1 MPATTYQERT
11 YRKSVQAKGLKS
23 FQVVV
28 GETDLW
34 ICATSDLTK
43 QVRDLV
49 FMLRHQLETYIEFH
63 PEFLTSLVPVED
75 DPYAPPIVKDMIR
88 SSKKA
93 NVGPMAA
100 VAGAMAQW
108 VGEALCDL
116 SEQVIV
122 ENGGDIFVTAKRPV
136 TVSIFAG
143 PSPLSGKFGLRIPE
157 SQMPLGICSS
167 SATVGHSL
175 SRGITDVVCLLSKST
190 ALADATA
197 TALGNRV
204 RKIADLE
211 SAARWAEEIGGILG
225 GVVIV
230 KDTMAT
236 WGEIELVEV

>member
-1 MPATTYQERT
+1 MPTYQERT
-11 YRKSVQAKGLKS
+11 YRQSVQAKGLKS

-34 ICATSDLTK
+34 ICAESDLTK

-49 FMLRHQLETYIEFH
+49 FMLRHQLENYIQFH
-63 PEFLTSLVPVED
+63 PEFLTSLLPVED
-75 DPYAPPIVKDMIR
+75 DPYAPPIIKDMIR
-88 SSKKA
+88 STKRAS
-93 NVGPMAA
+93 VGPMAS

-108 VGEALCDL
+108 VGEAIRDL
-116 SEQVIV
+116 SEQVII
-122 ENGGDIFVTAKRPV
+122 ENGGDIYLTAKRPV

-143 PSPLSGKFGLRIPE
+143 QSPLSGKFGLRVPE

-190 ALADATA
+190 ALADAAA
-197 TALGNRV
+197 TALGNRIK
-204 RKIADLE
+204 KIADLE
-211 SAARWAEEIGGILG
+211 CVARWAEEIGDILG

-230 KDTMAT
+230 KDTMAS
-236 WGEIELVEV
+236 WGDIELVEV

>member
-1 MPATTYQERT
+1 MPTYQERT
-11 YRKSVQAKGLKS
+11 YRYSVHANDLKS

-34 ICATSDLTK
+34 VCAESDLKT

-49 FMLRHQLETYIEFH
+49 FMFRHQIETYIGFH
-63 PEFLTSLVPVED
+63 PEFLTSLLPLCD
-75 DPYAPPIVKDMIR
+75 DPCAPPIVRDMFR
-88 SSKKA
+88 STIKA
-93 NVGPMAA
+93 GVGPMAS

-108 VGEALCDL
+108 VGEALFDL
-116 SEQVIV
+116 SGQVII
-122 ENGGDIFVTAKRPV
+122 ENGGDIFMMVQRPV

-143 PSPLSGKFGLRIPE
+143 DSPLSGKFGLRIPE
-157 SQMPLGICSS
+157 RQMPLGICSS

-175 SRGITDVVCLLSKST
+175 SRGVTDVVCLLSKST
-190 ALADATA
+190 ALADAAA

-204 RKIADLE
+204 MKRADLE
-211 SAARWAEEIGGILG
+211 HAAHWAEEIGGILG

-236 WGEIELVEV
+236 WGDIELVEI

>member
-1 MPATTYQERT
+1 MSVTYQERT

-23 FQVVV
+23 FQVAV

-43 QVRDLV
+43 QARDLV
-49 FMLRHQLETYIEFH
+49 FMLRHQLENYIEFY
-63 PEFLTSLVPVED
+63 PEFLTSLVPVLD
-75 DPYAPPIVKDMIR
+75 DPYAPPIVKEMIR
-88 SSKKA
+88 STKKA

-108 VGEALCDL
+108 VGEGICGL
-116 SEQVIV
+116 SDQVIV
-122 ENGGDIFVTAKRPV
+122 ENGGDIFLRAKRPV

-143 PSPLSGKFGLRIPE
+143 PSPLSGKFGLHIPE
-157 SQMPLGICSS
+157 GQMPLGICSS

-175 SRGITDVVCLLSKST
+175 SRGITDVVCLLAKST
-190 ALADATA
+190 ALADAAA

-204 RKIADLE
+204 KKIADLE
-211 SAARWAEEIGGILG
+211 FVAHWAEEIGGIVG

-236 WGEIELVEV
+236 WGEIELVEI

>member
-1 MPATTYQERT
+1 MPTYQERT
-11 YRKSVQAKGLKS
+11 YRHNVHAKGLKS

-34 ICATSDLTK
+34 ICAESDFEK

-49 FMLRHQLETYIEFH
+49 FMFRHQIETYIEFH
-63 PEFLTSLVPVED
+63 PEFLTSLLPLSD
-75 DPYAPPIVKDMIR
+75 DPYAPPIVRDMIR
-88 SSKKA
+88 STIKA
-93 NVGPMAA
+93 GVGPIAS

-108 VGEALCDL
+108 VGEALFDL
-116 SEQVIV
+116 SEQVII
-122 ENGGDIFVTAKRPV
+122 ENGGDIFMTAKRPV

-143 PSPLSGKFGLRIPE
+143 DSPLSGKFGLRIPE
-157 SQMPLGICSS
+157 WQMPLGICSS

-190 ALADATA
+190 ALADAAA

-204 RKIADLE
+204 MKRADLE
-211 SAARWAEEIGGILG
+211 HAAHWTEEIGGIIG

-230 KDTMAT
+230 EDAMAT
-236 WGEIELVEV
+236 WGDIELAEI